1 MGQLRDTRI
10 GPRLLQYIDQCG
22 IQPSNLR
29 IELLESTLLDE
40 RSVTIVKNVQHLIS
54 LGFAVELDDF
64 GTGHAA
70 IATLRKFDVSRIKI
84 DRSLVEN
91 IDSEPELREITGAI
105 INLAER
111 LNIQALAEGVETQ
124 DEQATLNELGCS
136 VAQGYLHARPM
147 PLMQL
152 RAGIRDWQTSVAT

>member
-1 MGQLRDTRI
+1 M
-10 GPRLLQYIDQCG
+10 
-22 IQPSNLR
+22 
-29 IELLESTLLDE
+29 ESTLLDE

-152 RAGIRDWQTSVAT
+152 RAWIRDWQTSVAT

>member
-1 MGQLRDTRI
+1 M
-10 GPRLLQYIDQCG
+10 
-22 IQPSNLR
+22 
-29 IELLESTLLDE
+29 ESTLLDE

-64 GTGHAA
+64 GTGHPA

-152 RAGIRDWQTSVAT
+152 RAWIRDWQTSVAT

>member
-152 RAGIRDWQTSVAT
+152 RAWIRDWQTSVAT

>member
-136 VAQGYLHARPM
+136 VAQGYLHARHM

-152 RAGIRDWQTSVAT
+152 RAWIRDWQTSVAT

>member
-1 MGQLRDTRI
+1 M
-10 GPRLLQYIDQCG
+10 
-22 IQPSNLR
+22 
-29 IELLESTLLDE
+29 ESTLLDE

-54 LGFAVELDDF
+54 LGFVVELDDF
-64 GTGHAA
+64 RTGHAA

-91 IDSEPELREITGAI
+91 IDSEPELREITGAF

-111 LNIQALAEGVETQ
+111 LNIQVLAEGAETQ

-136 VAQGYLHARPM
+136 VAQGYLHARHM

-152 RAGIRDWQTSVAT
+152 RAWIRDWQTSVAT

>member
-1 MGQLRDTRI
+1 M
-10 GPRLLQYIDQCG
+10 
-22 IQPSNLR
+22 
-29 IELLESTLLDE
+29 ESTLLDE

-111 LNIQALAEGVETQ
+111 LNIQVLAEGVETQ

-152 RAGIRDWQTSVAT
+152 RAWIRDWQTSVAT

>member
-1 MGQLRDTRI
+1 M
-10 GPRLLQYIDQCG
+10 LQYIDQCG

-111 LNIQALAEGVETQ
+111 LNIQVLAEGVETQ

-152 RAGIRDWQTSVAT
+152 RAWIRDWQTSVAT

>member
-1 MGQLRDTRI
+1 
-10 GPRLLQYIDQCG
+10 LLQYIDQCG

-84 DRSLVEN
+84 DRSVVEN

-111 LNIQALAEGVETQ
+111 LNIQVLAEGVETQ

-136 VAQGYLHARPM
+136 VAQGYLHARHM

-152 RAGIRDWQTSVAT
+152 RAWIRDWQTSVAT

>member
-1 MGQLRDTRI
+1 M
-10 GPRLLQYIDQCG
+10 
-22 IQPSNLR
+22 
-29 IELLESTLLDE
+29 
-40 RSVTIVKNVQHLIS
+40 QHLIS

-64 GTGHAA
+64 RTGHAA

-111 LNIQALAEGVETQ
+111 LNIQVLAEGVETQ

-136 VAQGYLHARPM
+136 VAQEYLHARPM
-147 PLMQL
+147 PIMQL
-152 RAGIRDWQTSVAT
+152 RAWIRDWQTSVAT

>member
-1 MGQLRDTRI
+1 MGQLRDTRT

-70 IATLRKFDVSRIKI
+70 IVTLRKFDVSRIKI

-136 VAQGYLHARPM
+136 VAQGYLHARHM

-152 RAGIRDWQTSVAT
+152 RAWIRDWQTSVAT

>member
-1 MGQLRDTRI
+1 MGQLRDTRT

-22 IQPSNLR
+22 IQPSDLR

-64 GTGHAA
+64 GTSHAA

-111 LNIQALAEGVETQ
+111 LNIQALAE
-124 DEQATLNELGCS
+124 
-136 VAQGYLHARPM
+136 
-147 PLMQL
+147 
-152 RAGIRDWQTSVAT
+152 

>member
-1 MGQLRDTRI
+1 M
-10 GPRLLQYIDQCG
+10 
-22 IQPSNLR
+22 
-29 IELLESTLLDE
+29 ESTLLDE

-84 DRSLVEN
+84 DRSVVEN

-111 LNIQALAEGVETQ
+111 LNIQVLAEGAETQ

-136 VAQGYLHARPM
+136 VAQEYLHARPM
-147 PLMQL
+147 PIMQL
-152 RAGIRDWQTSVAT
+152 RAWIRDWQTSVAT

>member
-1 MGQLRDTRI
+1 M
-10 GPRLLQYIDQCG
+10 LQYIDQCG

-152 RAGIRDWQTSVAT
+152 RAWIRDWQTSVAT

>member
-64 GTGHAA
+64 RTGHAA

-152 RAGIRDWQTSVAT
+152 RAWIRDWQTSVAT

>member
-64 GTGHAA
+64 RTGHAA

-111 LNIQALAEGVETQ
+111 LNIQVLAEGVETQ

-152 RAGIRDWQTSVAT
+152 RAWIRDWQTSVAT

>member
-1 MGQLRDTRI
+1 MGQLRDTRT

-136 VAQGYLHARPM
+136 VAQGYLHARHM

-152 RAGIRDWQTSVAT
+152 RAWIRDWQTSVAT